1 MIIQSS
7 PLTNERG
14 FFNLLK
20 EQHMTIN
27 NKMNAILSSY
37 KNTSGNFKC
46 DVKKATYYN
55 KKLNL
60 DVMAKSI
67 SILNTQ
73 TNVEKAQF

>member
-1 MIIQSS
+1 
-7 PLTNERG
+7 
-14 FFNLLK
+14 
-20 EQHMTIN
+20 
-27 NKMNAILSSY
+27 MNAILSSY